1 MNDTASTYDRQA
13 GAARGYGRQARLDHV
28 HRASARLE
36 ALARLL
42 DSSIRVPGTRF
53 TFGLDSILSIV
64 PVVGSF
70 VGAGVSAYV
79 VIEAYR
85 LGAPR
90 STLAAMLANIGLD
103 TVLGAV
109 PVLGFVFDA
118 LYKANNRNVALLRRH
133 LAAAG
138 RL

>member
-1 MNDTASTYDRQA
+1 MNETTYGSGRGGYARADDDRD
-13 GAARGYGRQARLDHV
+13 GAR
-28 HRASARLE
+28 RASDRL
-36 ALARLL
+36 ASLARLL
-42 DSSIRVPGTRF
+42 DSSIRVPGTSF
-53 TFGLDSILSIV
+53 SFGLDSILSIV

-79 VIEAYR
+79 IIEAWR

-90 STLAAMLANIGLD
+90 STLAAMLGNIGID
-103 TVLGAV
+103 TVLGSV

-118 LYKANNRNVALLRRH
+118 VYKANNRNVAILRRY
-133 LAAAG
+133 LVRTG

>member
-1 MNDTASTYDRQA
+1 MNDTGYRPGRED
-13 GAARGYGRQARLDHV
+13 AARDSVR
-28 HRASARLE
+28 RASARLQR
-36 ALARLL
+36 LASLL

-53 TFGLDSILSIV
+53 SFGLDSILSIV

-118 LYKANNRNVALLRRH
+118 LYKANNRNVAILQRYLV
-133 LAAAG
+133 AAG

>member
-1 MNDTASTYDRQA
+1 VNETSYHPGRE
-13 GAARGYGRQARLDHV
+13 GYSRDGYERDSVR
-28 HRASARLE
+28 RASERLE
-36 ALARLL
+36 SLARLL
-42 DSSIRVPGTRF
+42 ASSIRVPGTGF
-53 TFGLDSILSIV
+53 TFGLDSILSLV

-79 VIEAYR
+79 IIEAYR

-90 STLAAMLANIGLD
+90 TTLPPMLAKIGLEP
-103 TVLGAV
+103 VLGSV

-118 LYKANNRNVALLRRH
+118 LYKANNRNVAILRRY
-133 LAAAG
+133 LAQAG

>member
-1 MNDTASTYDRQA
+1 MNDT
-13 GAARGYGRQARLDHV
+13 GYGTASGAYARDGYERDGV
-28 HRASARLE
+28 RRASERLE
-36 ALARLL
+36 SLARLL

-53 TFGLDSILSIV
+53 TFGLDSILSLV

-70 VGAGVSAYV
+70 VGAGVSAYL

-90 STLAAMLANIGLD
+90 ATLAAMLANIGLD
-103 TVLGAV
+103 TVLGSI
-109 PVLGFVFDA
+109 PVIGFVFDA
-118 LYKANNRNVALLRRH
+118 LYKANNRNVAILRRH
-133 LAAAG
+133 LARAG

>member
-1 MNDTASTYDRQA
+1 MNETGYHP
-13 GAARGYGRQARLDHV
+13 GYGAYAEGGRRESVL
-28 HRASARLE
+28 RASERL
-36 ALARLL
+36 ASLARLL

-53 TFGLDSILSIV
+53 SFGLDSILSLV

-79 VIEAYR
+79 IIEAYR

-90 STLAAMLANIGLD
+90 GTLAAMLANIALD
-103 TVLGAV
+103 TVLGSI
-109 PVLGFVFDA
+109 PVVGFVFDA
-118 LYKANNRNVALLRRH
+118 LYKANNRNVAILRRY

-138 RL
+138 RI

>member
-1 MNDTASTYDRQA
+1 MNETGYHPGTGGYAGHGGDRESVRRA
-13 GAARGYGRQARLDHV
+13 GE
-28 HRASARLE
+28 RLE
-36 ALARLL
+36 SLARLL

-79 VIEAYR
+79 IIEAYR

-90 STLAAMLANIGLD
+90 SVLAAMLGNIGLD
-103 TVLGAV
+103 TVLGSV
-109 PVLGFVFDA
+109 PVLGFFFDA
-118 LYKANNRNVALLRRH
+118 VYKANNRNVSILRRY
-133 LAAAG
+133 LAGAG